1 MNIMPENLYARNLK
15 QSYEWFSKLQQA
27 SRYAFPMHIWNQL
40 YDKNIK
46 GKDIKTIEELNLTT
60 AKRTA
65 IILVGLSGCG
75 KSSYAYDFIKKYP
88 NFKLISVDKT
98 ELDIYFNYIKEKGYL
113 IPTQIADMI
122 TTNEIG
128 NQLNKH
134 SKAGENLIIDGQ
146 FVYSNARGALIKTLR
161 KLGYKNIII
170 FSFLNASNDYIK
182 ARLKSR
188 ALEEA
193 MYDEYAKTHSLIEIT
208 EFRQS
213 YLGKDTT
220 EMLISLK
227 PILEWEKMQNY
238 KKMYSEL
245 YTYYFN
251 GEPIQCG
258 LKFQKDYDLLRSGV
272 NYMFNV
278 F

>member
-1 MNIMPENLYARNLK
+1 MMPKNLYARNLK
-15 QSYEWFSKLQQA
+15 DSYVWFSKLQNA
-27 SRYAFPMHIWNQL
+27 SQYTFPMHIWNQL

-46 GKDIKTIEELNLTT
+46 GKDIKTIEDLNLTT

-75 KSSYAYDFIKKYP
+75 KSSYAFDFIKKYP
-88 NFKLISVDKT
+88 NFNLISVDKT
-98 ELDIYFNYIKEKGYL
+98 ELDIYFNCIKKIGCL
-113 IPTQIADMI
+113 ISTPMADMI

-134 SKAGENLIIDGQ
+134 SKLGDNLIIDGQ

-182 ARLKSR
+182 VRLKSR

-193 MYDEYAKTHSLIEIT
+193 MYDEYSKTHSLIEST
-208 EFRQS
+208 EFRKS
-213 YLGKDTT
+213 YLGKNTT
-220 EMLISLK
+220 EMLVSIK
-227 PILEWEKMQNY
+227 PISEWEKTQNY
-238 KKMYSEL
+238 KKMYLEL
-245 YTYYFN
+245 YNHYFYE
-251 GEPIQCG
+251 EPIQCG
-258 LKFQKDYDLLRSGV
+258 LLFQQNYDLLRSGV